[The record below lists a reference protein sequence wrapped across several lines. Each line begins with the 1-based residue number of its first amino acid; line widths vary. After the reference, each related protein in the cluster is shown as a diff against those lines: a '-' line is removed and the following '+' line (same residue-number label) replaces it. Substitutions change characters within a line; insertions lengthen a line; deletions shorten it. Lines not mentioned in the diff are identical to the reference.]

1 MNLIRVFPESPAAKK
16 LSFEVEAFS
25 FPGGERH
32 VRLPASMLEIAY
44 KFDTWAIE
52 AHLYDAAGVMDL
64 LLTTDALRRAIP
76 VSATVR
82 LVLPYVPYARQ
93 DRVAVPGEAL
103 SAKVFTSLINS
114 QDYASVEVWDPHSDV
129 TPALIDNVRITPTRS
144 LIEAAIAGKGQVRLL
159 RECAFV
165 APDAGARK
173 RVSELARV
181 YGTEVVYADKVRD
194 VVTGRLS
201 GTQVPDALPERPLLV
216 VDDLCDAGGTFLLLA
231 DALRMKTRQPLYL
244 YVTHGLF
251 TRGLDALKTKY
262 DRVFTANC
270 RDAALEPQLG

>member
-1 MNLIRVFPESPAAKK
+1 MNLLRVFTDSPSGKY

-32 VRLPASMLEIAY
+32 VRLPAPMLEVASEY
-44 KFDTWAIE
+44 GAWGIE
-52 AHLYDAAGVMDL
+52 ARLYDAAGVMDL
-64 LLTTDALRRAIP
+64 LLATDALRRAIP
-76 VSATVR
+76 AGASVR

-93 DRVAVPGEAL
+93 DRVAVAGEAL
-103 SAKVFTSLINS
+103 SAKVFAALINS
-114 QDYASVEVWDPHSDV
+114 QGYASVEVWDPHSDV
-129 TPALIDNVRITPTRS
+129 IPALIDNIRVVPTRS
-144 LIEAAIAGKGQVRLL
+144 LLEAAVAGKGQARLL

-173 RVSELARV
+173 RVGDLARV

-194 VVTGRLS
+194 VVTGKLS
-201 GTQVPDALPERPLLV
+201 GTRVSDALPDRPLLV
-216 VDDLCDAGGTFLLLA
+216 IDDLCDAGGTFLLLA
-231 DALRMKTRQPLYL
+231 DALRAKTRQPLYL

-251 TRGLDALKTKY
+251 TKGLDALKARY
-262 DRVFTANC
+262 DRVFAANC